1 MHVCRTCIKSWKWNN
16 FGAWRGQS
24 IHPAGECVAGYVP
37 VQSALD
43 EKKRNEKKRK
53 RKERNY
59 LFTLHSEMF
68 SGPLSRLIHVSS
80 QFLLPFLN
88 LT

>member
-1 MHVCRTCIKSWKWNN
+1 MT
-16 FGAWRGQS
+16 
-24 IHPAGECVAGYVP
+24 GYIP

-43 EKKRNEKKRK
+43 EKKK
-53 RKERNY
+53 KERNY

-68 SGPLSRLIHVSS
+68 SRLLSRLIHVSS

-88 LT
+88 LTQAEHPLQSFQKTYMHGILFRAKNIN